1 MGARWSRDGKGL
13 VEHLLGG
20 YEDDGEAQF
29 S

>member
-1 MGARWSRDGKGL
+1 MGTRWSRDGKGL
-13 VEHLLGG
+13 VEHFFGG